1 MRQFAAKG
9 LRIWNLSREAKVIY
23 SFFCGLSLLAMLSS
37 LLLYEDLVGPS
48 LGGAHLRR
56 VADYYANEAAPPSEA
71 GAPTPAAASGG
82 PAIAL
87 PSDEPAAEAVPPTV
101 GSPRGPQ
108 RLTITVP
115 YRKLLEVTHFHLFTV
130 PVFLLILTHLFLMT
144 GISRRAQGLW
154 IWLGW
159 LSATLHIATPWIV
172 RALGARSASLHA
184 VSGLA
189 FLLSSLALCVLP
201 LWQMWWPA
209 VGPKAGQ
216 SAAQT
221 RDSAADSDALDS
233 PHASRVDTQ

>member
-56 VADYYANEAAPPSEA
+56 VADYYANDAAPPPATVASS
-71 GAPTPAAASGG
+71 PAAAEGG

-87 PSDEPAAEAVPPTV
+87 PADEPTAEAAPTTA
-101 GSPRGPQ
+101 GAPRGPQ

-144 GISRRAQGLW
+144 GISRQAQRLW

-159 LSATLHIATPWIV
+159 LSASLHIATPWIV

-209 VGPKAGQ
+209 AGPKAGQ
-216 SAAQT
+216 TASQI
-221 RDSAADSDALDS
+221 RDSAAESDALDS